1 MIHSTRFSDSSVVR
15 RAVPVTILA
24 GLLLVALVSCGRD
37 DRKASGPG
45 AGGPAVS
52 AQAAPATTVGVIRV
66 ESGPVPI
73 ATELPGRVEAW
84 RVAEVRARA
93 AGIVQ
98 KRLFEEGSQVKESQV
113 LYRIDPAPLQSAF
126 ANAQAVTR
134 RAQAALS
141 SAQEKEARFRPLLA
155 AKMVSEQAFADIVAA
170 RELAQADLAAAR
182 AAQRA
187 ASLNLSYAQV
197 TAPISGRAGRS
208 LVTEGALV
216 GQGESTP
223 LTTLQQLDPIYVNL
237 SQSSAEYLRLRKALA
252 EGRLER
258 PDEIEVRLVLE
269 DGTQYPE
276 RGRLLFTDVT
286 IEPGT
291 SSVALRASF
300 PNPQRLLLPGM
311 YVRAHLAEALDAKA
325 WRVPQQAV
333 IRREGAASVFVA
345 AADDTVA
352 VKPVKTTGTTGTDWI
367 VTEGLADGDRVIVD
381 GLQKIGP
388 GAKVKPVPWA
398 PPQTPVPSARTPA
411 GVASR

>member
-1 MIHSTRFSDSSVVR
+1 MTSSDLSPFHR
-15 RAVPVTILA
+15 TLRGA
-24 GLLLVALVSCGRD
+24 GLALVLMAALVSCGPG
-37 DRKASGPG
+37 DRKTPPKG
-45 AGGPAVS
+45 AGSGTAA
-52 AQAAPATTVGVIRV
+52 AQAAPAPTVGVIRV

-98 KRLFEEGSQVKESQV
+98 KRLFEEGSQVREGQI

-134 RAQAALS
+134 RAQAALN
-141 SAQEKEARFRPLLA
+141 SAQEKEDRFRPLLA
-155 AKMVSEQAFADIVAA
+155 AKMVSEQAYADIVAA
-170 RELAQADLAAAR
+170 REVAQADLAAAR

-187 ASLNLSYAQV
+187 ASLNLSYARV

-223 LTTLQQLDPIYVNL
+223 LTTIQQLDPIYVNL

-269 DGTQYPE
+269 DGTQYRE

-333 IRREGAASVFVA
+333 IRRDGGASVFVA

-352 VKPVKTTGTTGTDWI
+352 VKPVRTTGTTGTDWI

-388 GAKVKPVPWA
+388 GAKVKPVPWK
-398 PPQTPVPSARTPA
+398 PPQSPVPSARTPA